1 MYFKILKKDLK
12 RKKSMHLI
20 LLIFVM
26 LATMFISSSL
36 NNLLVVISG
45 TEYFFEQ
52 AGLEDYLIMTMRG
65 SYDGDDANEKAIE
78 EFLEAQKSVDS
89 YTVDQCM
96 YLAKKNLEF
105 KDKRE
110 VNQSSSMIFSS
121 YQIKQQKFFD
131 ADNREI
137 TKVEDGTIYL
147 PNIFM
152 KENEVAIGEKIIISS
167 DAGYKKEL
175 EVAGSFKDAFLGS
188 EMMGTHRYL
197 LSQNDFD
204 ELVQESGLPY
214 GQLYSVTTNDLESF
228 KEAYNNEGFYVIFGE
243 AQSVVKTTYIMDMV
257 IAAVLMLVS
266 LCLILIS
273 AVMLRF
279 IIVFT
284 VNQDYKE
291 IGIMKSI
298 GIQNTSIRKL
308 YVVKYFVI
316 ASIGALIGFIA
327 GIPFGKML
335 LQQVTENI
343 ITRNDNSGILLQLAA
358 SILVAAVIIGFAYRS
373 TGKIKKMSP
382 MDAIRSGNNGE
393 RFKKKGLLRLNKF
406 KGKAT
411 TFMAC
416 NDVLCD
422 WKKYVTLLLTSIVGI
437 WLLIMPINTINTL
450 QSEKILHMFAVLECD
465 YFIMDDVAITELTVA
480 GDKERFGEYLSELET
495 NLKQNDIP
503 VERVFMEVMFK
514 FRVRKEDKS
523 SSSLAVQ
530 GVNSSTEEY
539 VYDKGDAPKYENE
552 VALAYATADKIGA
565 DVGDT
570 VYITMNQEE
579 RPFVVSALY
588 QSMNNLGEGI
598 RFHEDAN
605 LDYQA
610 LNGGYGAQV
619 LLKDNVDKALVQEY
633 MDKTKELYPDSSVKN
648 VQKFLDDMLGGIS
661 ERLSSLKLMILA
673 LVVLINVMVVVLM
686 QRMFLI
692 RERGEMGMMKAIG
705 FSDKA
710 IIGWQTKRILQVLFV
725 GIFIGT
731 VTGTPFSRITS
742 GQAFKIMGA
751 RSIEFVV
758 NPLEVYAIYPLA
770 VLAITIIACVLTMR
784 RVKKIS
790 VQEINNIE

>member
-20 LLIFVM
+20 LLIFVL

-36 NNLLVVISG
+36 NNLFVATSG

-52 AGLEDYLIMTMRG
+52 AGLTDYLILTMRG
-65 SYDGDDANEKAIE
+65 SYDGDDSNEKAIQ
-78 EFLEAQKSVDS
+78 EFLEAQKSVDT
-89 YTVDQCM
+89 YTVDPCM
-96 YLAKKNLEF
+96 YLAKTNIEF

-110 VNQSSSMIFSS
+110 INQSTMIFSS

-147 PNIFM
+147 PSIFM
-152 KENEVAIGEKIIISS
+152 KENEVAVGEKIIISS

-188 EMMGTHRYL
+188 ELMGVHRYL

-204 ELVQESGLPY
+204 ELVQDSGLPF

-228 KEAYNNEGFYVIFGE
+228 EEAYNNESFYVIFGGT
-243 AQSVVKTTYIMDMV
+243 QSLIKTTYIMDMV

-298 GIQNTSIRKL
+298 GIQNASIRKL
-308 YVVKYFVI
+308 YVVKYFAI
-316 ASIGALIGFIA
+316 ASVGALIGFIA

-343 ITRNDNSGILLQLAA
+343 ITKNGNSGILLQLAA
-358 SILVAAVIIGFAYRS
+358 SILVAGVITGFAYHS

-382 MDAIRSGNNGE
+382 MDAMRSGNNGE
-393 RFKKKGLLRLNKF
+393 RFKKKGLLKLNKF

-422 WKKYVTLLLTSIVGI
+422 WKKYAALLLTSIAGI

-450 QSEKILHMFAVLECD
+450 QSEKILHLFATLECD
-465 YFIMDDVAITELTVA
+465 YFIVDDVAVTELITA
-480 GDKERFGEYLSELET
+480 GDKDGFGEYLNELKT

-514 FRVRKEDKS
+514 YRVRKDDKS
-523 SSSLAVQ
+523 YLSFAMQ
-530 GVNSSTEEY
+530 GINSSTEEY

-552 VALAYATADKIGA
+552 VALAYTTADKIGA

-570 VYITMNQEE
+570 VYITMNREE

-610 LNGGYGAQV
+610 ANGGFGAQV
-619 LLKDNVDKALVQEY
+619 LLKDNTDKELLQEY

-648 VQKFLDDMLGGIS
+648 VQKFLDDMLGGTS
-661 ERLSSLKLMILA
+661 ERISSLKLMILV

-686 QRMFLI
+686 QKMFLI

-705 FSDKA
+705 FADKA
-710 IIGWQTKRILQVLFV
+710 IIGWQTKRILLVLVV

-731 VTGTPFSRITS
+731 VTGTPFSQITS
-742 GQAFKIMGA
+742 GQVFKVMGA
-751 RSIEFVV
+751 RKIEFVV

-770 VLAITIIACVLTMR
+770 VLVITIIGCVLTMR
-784 RVKKIS
+784 KVKKIS

>member
-1 MYFKILKKDLK
+1 
-12 RKKSMHLI
+12 
-20 LLIFVM
+20 
-26 LATMFISSSL
+26 
-36 NNLLVVISG
+36 
-45 TEYFFEQ
+45 
-52 AGLEDYLIMTMRG
+52 
-65 SYDGDDANEKAIE
+65 
-78 EFLEAQKSVDS
+78 
-89 YTVDQCM
+89 
-96 YLAKKNLEF
+96 
-105 KDKRE
+105 
-110 VNQSSSMIFSS
+110 
-121 YQIKQQKFFD
+121 
-131 ADNREI
+131 
-137 TKVEDGTIYL
+137 
-147 PNIFM
+147 
-152 KENEVAIGEKIIISS
+152 
-167 DAGYKKEL
+167 
-175 EVAGSFKDAFLGS
+175 
-188 EMMGTHRYL
+188 
-197 LSQNDFD
+197 
-204 ELVQESGLPY
+204 
-214 GQLYSVTTNDLESF
+214 
-228 KEAYNNEGFYVIFGE
+228 
-243 AQSVVKTTYIMDMV
+243 MDMV

-298 GIQNTSIRKL
+298 GIQNASIRKL
-308 YVVKYFVI
+308 YVVKYFAI
-316 ASIGALIGFIA
+316 ASVGALIGFIA

-343 ITRNDNSGILLQLAA
+343 ITKNGNSGILLQLAA
-358 SILVAAVIIGFAYRS
+358 SILVAAVITGFAYHS

-382 MDAIRSGNNGE
+382 MDAMRSGNNGE
-393 RFKKKGLLRLNKF
+393 RFKKKGLLKLNKF

-422 WKKYVTLLLTSIVGI
+422 WKKYAALLLTSIAGI

-450 QSEKILHMFAVLECD
+450 QSEKILHLFATLECD
-465 YFIMDDVAITELTVA
+465 YFIVDDVEVTELITA
-480 GDKERFGEYLSELET
+480 GDKDGFGEYLNELKI

-514 FRVRKEDKS
+514 YRVRKDDKS
-523 SSSLAVQ
+523 YLSFAMQ
-530 GVNSSTEEY
+530 GINSSTEEY

-552 VALAYATADKIGA
+552 VALAYTTAAKIGA

-570 VYITMNQEE
+570 VYITMNREE

-610 LNGGYGAQV
+610 ANGGFGAQV
-619 LLKDNVDKALVQEY
+619 LLKDNTDKELLQEY

-661 ERLSSLKLMILA
+661 ERISSLKLMILV

-705 FSDKA
+705 FADKA
-710 IIGWQTKRILQVLFV
+710 IIGWQTKRILLVLFT

-731 VTGTPFSRITS
+731 VTGTPFSKITS
-742 GQAFKIMGA
+742 GQVFKIMGA
-751 RSIEFVV
+751 RNIEFVV

-770 VLAITIIACVLTMR
+770 VLVITIIACVLTMR

>member
-52 AGLEDYLIMTMRG
+52 AGLEDYLIVTMRG
-65 SYDGDDANEKAIE
+65 SYDGDDSNEKAIE

-96 YLAKKNLEF
+96 YLSKKNLEF

-110 VNQSSSMIFSS
+110 MNQSSTMIFSS

-152 KENEVAIGEKIIISS
+152 KENKVAIGEKIIISS

-316 ASIGALIGFIA
+316 ASMGALIGFIA

-422 WKKYVTLLLTSIVGI
+422 WKKYVALLLTSIVGI
-437 WLLIMPINTINTL
+437 WLLIVPINTINTL

-523 SSSLAVQ
+523 SFSLAVQ

-570 VYITMNQEE
+570 VYITMNQKE

-598 RFHEDAN
+598 RFHEDAS

-610 LNGGYGAQV
+610 VNGGYGAQV
-619 LLKDNVDKALVQEY
+619 LLKENADKALVQEY
-633 MDKTKELYPDSSVKN
+633 MDKTKELYPDSSVEN

-661 ERLSSLKLMILA
+661 ERLSSLKLMILV

-710 IIGWQTKRILQVLFV
+710 IIGWQTKRILLVLFI
-725 GIFIGT
+725 GIFMGT
-731 VTGTPFSRITS
+731 VTGTPFSKITS
-742 GQAFKIMGA
+742 GQVFKIMGA

>member
-36 NNLLVVISG
+36 NNLLVVTSG

-52 AGLEDYLIMTMRG
+52 AGLADFLIVTMRG
-65 SYDGDDANEKAIE
+65 SYDGDDSNEKAIE
-78 EFLEAQKSVDS
+78 EFLETQKSVDS

-96 YLAKKNLEF
+96 YLAKTNLSF

-110 VNQSSSMIFSS
+110 MNQSSTMIFSS

-152 KENEVAIGEKIIISS
+152 KENEVAVGEKIIISS
-167 DAGYKKEL
+167 DAGYTKEL
-175 EVAGSFKDAFLGS
+175 KVAGSFKDAFLGS
-188 EMMGTHRYL
+188 ELMGTHRYL

-204 ELVQESGLPY
+204 ELVQESGLPF

-228 KEAYNNEGFYVIFGE
+228 KEEYNSESFYTIFGDT
-243 AQSVVKTTYIMDMV
+243 QSLVKTTYIMDMV

-308 YVVKYFVI
+308 YVVKYFAI
-316 ASIGALIGFIA
+316 ASVGALIGFIA
-327 GIPFGKML
+327 GVPFGRML

-343 ITRNDNSGILLQLAA
+343 VTKNDNSGILLQLAA
-358 SILVAAVIIGFAYRS
+358 SILVAAVITGFAYHS

-382 MDAIRSGNNGE
+382 MDAIRNGNNGE
-393 RFKKKGLLRLNKF
+393 RFKKKGLLKLNKF

-422 WKKYVTLLLTSIVGI
+422 WKKYVALLLTSIAGI

-450 QSEKILHMFAVLECD
+450 QSEKILHLFATLECD
-465 YFIMDDVAITELTVA
+465 YFIVDDVAITELIVA
-480 GDKERFGEYLSELET
+480 GDKEGFSEYLSELKT

-514 FRVRKEDKS
+514 YRVRKDDKS
-523 SSSLAVQ
+523 YLSFAMQ
-530 GVNSSTEEY
+530 GINSSTEEY

-552 VALAYATADKIGA
+552 VALAYTTADKIGA

-570 VYITMNQEE
+570 VYITMNREE
-579 RPFVVSALY
+579 RPFVVSAIY

-610 LNGGYGAQV
+610 ANGGFGVQV
-619 LLKDNVDKALVQEY
+619 LLKDNADKELVQKC
-633 MDKTKELYPDSSVKN
+633 MDKTKELYPDSSVEN
-648 VQKFLDDMLGGIS
+648 VQKFLDDMLGGVS
-661 ERLSSLKLMILA
+661 ERVSSLKLMILV

-705 FSDKA
+705 FADKA
-710 IIGWQTKRILQVLFV
+710 IIGWQTKRILLVVFA

-731 VTGTPFSRITS
+731 VTGTPFSKITS
-742 GQAFKIMGA
+742 GQVFKIMGA
-751 RSIEFVV
+751 RNIEFVV

-770 VLAITIIACVLTMR
+770 VLVITIIACVLTMR
-784 RVKKIS
+784 RVKSIS